1 MKNGINS
8 GHQMESNVCQNS
20 TWLIMFLEC
29 FYQANLYQSLL
40 LILLHLCRYQSLLL
54 FGRVLEKLVYF
65 AWHGH
70 EKLWCFICKLYL
82 KSILQKAILDSLVP
96 LIDSFKMLLEGFHD
110 LLLIWNKLKLKCFF
124 FLFFK
129 SLNFF
134 KTVSIYELL

>member
-70 EKLWCFICKLYL
+70 EKLWCFICKPYL
-82 KSILQKAILDSLVP
+82 KSILQKAILNSLVP
-96 LIDSFKMLLEGFHD
+96 LIGSFKMILRRFSWSSFD
-110 LLLIWNKLKLKCFF
+110 LKQTEIEMF
-124 FLFFK
+124 FLFV
-129 SLNFF
+129 LQ
-134 KTVSIYELL
+134 IL